1 MGEGDADL
9 VAAAVGDLPLALAQ
23 AAGYMAP
30 AGVPASDYVRLVE
43 ERAVEILDEG
53 RPASYPLSLA
63 AVTQLALDR
72 LEAADPAAA
81 QAVRICAL
89 RVLRWAA
96 PHGIRVTSTRFLTD
110 VRYDADRILD
120 IAVHELLHPPWPSG
134 HPVKDRLDVLTPG
147 PSRLLTSLVIDSNV

>member
-81 QAVRICAL
+81 QAVRI
-89 RVLRWAA
+89 
-96 PHGIRVTSTRFLTD
+96 RVTSTRFLTD